1 MPEKSYIDEIRMK
14 FQDLQDSHE
23 DIDKELLY
31 FPELIQLLCDMLDN
45 DIVDK
50 DSRILINAALGYLVV
65 PNDIVPEDVYGPYG
79 YMDDMYVACI
89 VLGKLRDNY
98 PDLINR
104 LWSND
109 VSFSKV
115 LDDCAYK
122 SEKFLEEKNLK
133 ERLLRYC
140 GLSD

>member
-1 MPEKSYIDEIRMK
+1 MEKSYIDTIRDK
-14 FQDLQDSHE
+14 FQDLKDSNE
-23 DIDKELLY
+23 ELDKELLY

-50 DSRILINAALGYLVV
+50 DSRILINAALGYLIVA
-65 PNDIVPEDVYGPYG
+65 NDIVPEDVYGPYG

-89 VLGKLRDNY
+89 VLGKLKSNY

-104 LWSND
+104 LWNND

-115 LDDCAYK
+115 LEDCTYK
-122 SEKFLEEKNLK
+122 SEKFLDEKNLK